1 MYKNKLHKAILREQ
15 LHGAIS
21 SSFPSSLP
29 CMFNDGRN
37 KNVSN
42 KCTIFTD
49 LIIMSFKCEY
59 CGAHSAETK
68 SSGEIKENASIITLN
83 V

>member
-1 MYKNKLHKAILREQ
+1 LQQEAAVFQVLCHACSMMGETRMCQ
-15 LHGAIS
+15 
-21 SSFPSSLP
+21 
-29 CMFNDGRN
+29 
-37 KNVSN
+37 VSVPY
-42 KCTIFTD
+42 FSD

-68 SSGEIKENASIITLN
+68 SSGEITENASILTLK